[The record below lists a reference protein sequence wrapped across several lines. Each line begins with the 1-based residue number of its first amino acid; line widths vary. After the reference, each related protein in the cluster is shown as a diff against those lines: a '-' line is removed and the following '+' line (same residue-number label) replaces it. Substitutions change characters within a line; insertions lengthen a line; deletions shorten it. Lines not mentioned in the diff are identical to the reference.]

1 MAEPLTQGEKQV
13 VFDDI
18 KKEIQRLEAL
28 VKQKKVV
35 GAALDLAEEK
45 KSMLQ
50 QQLDLLL
57 KKGGIITEDDYN
69 KTYNIIRAQEQKE
82 LLDLRDKAKRRL
94 IMWSILGI
102 GIIVAYVLLVKK
114 KSNE

>member
-1 MAEPLTQGEKQV
+1 MAEPLTQGERQV

-18 KKEIQRLEAL
+18 KKEIKRLQDL
-28 VKQKKVV
+28 IKQKKVF
-35 GAALDLAEEK
+35 GAALDVAEEK
-45 KSMLQ
+45 KVLLQ

-57 KKGGIITEDDYN
+57 KKGGVITEDDYN
-69 KTYNIIRAQEQKE
+69 KTYNIIRAKEQKE

-94 IMWSILGI
+94 LTWAIVGV
-102 GIIVAYVLLVKK
+102 GIIVAYILLVKK

>member
-18 KKEIQRLEAL
+18 KKEIARIEAL
-28 VKQKKVV
+28 IKQKKVS
-35 GAALDLAEEK
+35 GAALDLVEEK

-57 KKGGIITEDDYN
+57 KRGGIITEDDYN
-69 KTYNIIRAQEQKE
+69 KTYNIIRAKEQKE

-94 IMWSILGI
+94 IMWGLLGV
-102 GIIVAYVLLVKK
+102 GIIVVYVLLVKK